1 MICWLVESSRHLV
14 WMIVVGDAVHNLAD
28 GLAIGAAFAHSVP
41 LGLSTSLAVVCHEI
55 PHELGTVPLVLLLL
69 VVVLLLL
76 LLLLLLSCRRRRRC
90 CLFSFPLS

>member
-14 WMIVVGDAVHNLAD
+14 WMIVVGDAIHNLAD

-55 PHELGTVPLVLLLL
+55 PHELGTVPF
-69 VVVLLLL
+69 VLLLL
-76 LLLLLLSCRRRRRC
+76 LLLLLL
-90 CLFSFPLS
+90 LFLWPSSATRSHTNSVQFHLS